1 MKKNRLKKLI
11 KWLNLGIIACFFL
24 FLLRLPATAE
34 TPKHYTELEFA
45 APPEVQ
51 LPEYDRYELEN
62 GMIVYLIEDH
72 DLPLVEGKAL
82 IHTGSRYEPAEVV
95 GLAQLVGTV
104 MRSGG
109 TQSHPADELN
119 TILEQKAAGIE
130 TQIDTTSADASFSS
144 LTEDLAT
151 VFNLFAEVMRE
162 PAFAPEQI
170 VLAKRQQEGAIA
182 RRNDDPGDI
191 ARREFNKLI
200 YGEDSPYART
210 VEYSTLNNISRE
222 DLISFYQKYIRP
234 DNTILGIVGDFEP
247 TAMKALIEENFADWQ
262 TPSTPP
268 ELAVPA
274 ATQKYES
281 GIFTVT
287 RPDLTQSNILLGHLG
302 GTFRN
307 PDYPQLSVLNGVMNG
322 FGGRLFNEIRSR
334 QGLAYS
340 VYGVWNP
347 RYDYQGTF
355 FAGGQT
361 RTEATVPFVQS
372 ILTEI
377 EDIRTTPITELEL
390 ANAKESILNSFVFNF
405 QSPSQTLS
413 RLMRYE
419 YYDYPKDFIFQY
431 QEGVKATTVEDVQ
444 RVAQKYLQPEKL
456 VTLIVGNTQ
465 EISST
470 LNNLGEKVQTV
481 DISIP
486 QLTRS

>member
-1 MKKNRLKKLI
+1 MKKNRFKKLI

-82 IHTGSRYEPAEVV
+82 IHTGSRYEPAELV

-182 RRNDDPGDI
+182 RRNDAPGDI

-262 TPSTPP
+262 APSTPP

>member
-1 MKKNRLKKLI
+1 MKKNRSKKLI
-11 KWLNLGIIACFFL
+11 KWLSLGIIACFFL

-51 LPEYDRYELEN
+51 LPEYERYELEN

-82 IHTGSRYEPAEVV
+82 IHTGSRYEPAELV

-109 TQSHPADELN
+109 TQSHPAEELN

-151 VFNLFAEVMRE
+151 VFKLFAEVMRE

-170 VLAKRQQEGAIA
+170 VLAQRQQEGAIA

-222 DLISFYQKYIRP
+222 DIISFYQKYIRP
-234 DNTILGIVGDFEP
+234 DSTILGIVGDFEP

-262 TPSTPP
+262 APSTPP
-268 ELAVPA
+268 ELAVPT

-302 GTFRN
+302 GTLKN

-431 QEGVKATTVEDVQ
+431 QEGVKATTVEDVR
-444 RVAQKYLQPEKL
+444 RVAQKYLKPEKL

-465 EISST
+465 EISSA